1 MTQPRDQRLLYR
13 DLCAKLDRQTGPDQL
28 IAFMGEVLRSLLRR
42 KGDAEFLLQVQDAF
56 TTGLAGLAWDEQVV
70 LAREVIALVIA
81 KRPEVALAWQQLHG
95 EAASFQRRA
104 SDRPEPPPAPDD
116 LPDLDL
122 IPDLDLVKDDLALDV
137 AQPGRPAATAEPPEP
152 PAPPYEFA
160 AAEQLVA
167 TYVCGVLERRLAIF
181 TAPEARFPS
190 AAYCH
195 EQPFFLLTPTFSAVA
210 RRFVTGVVMPLCR
223 EPMGRHVF
231 RHIPPEV
238 MADARALDAVLTEK
252 RPDLWKILV
261 ERLGKLAAHHRNA
274 ESKVAAAR
282 AADGKGPEFQEVE
295 VPVSRPRV
303 FRALGVAFRL
313 GSRTRLEK
321 MKVRVRPT
329 TELDAHEMQALDLI
343 ARFRDMAA
351 QAGLDLPP
359 ACDFTFLRT
368 LLEFDAKKYAQ
379 AVKEFTALA
388 GHKET
393 SRQYLLDRLKFVD
406 ETYANTLSDALVI
419 LLFYT
424 AGDDNFDFKAVYDI
438 CIGTA
443 LNDSARASKRPFLQ
457 AEIARRPRDLAFQV
471 REVLRRRYDEDTLRS
486 AVRVLLDAWQIMAR
500 SRFRNEM
507 EAALTVFAAFPI
519 AFAGDHDEAPFTA
532 IGHMLHRALTATE
545 PNFDETLDAVVEA
558 YHPVAA
564 RLRAEARR

>member
-1 MTQPRDQRLLYR
+1 MTQPHDQRLLYR
-13 DLCAKLDRQTGPDQL
+13 DLCLKLDRQGDPDQL

-56 TTGLAGLAWDEQVV
+56 TTGLAGLGWDEQVA

-95 EAASFQRRA
+95 EAAPLQRRA
-104 SDRPEPPPAPDD
+104 SDRPDSPAPDLDD

-122 IPDLDLVKDDLALDV
+122 IGDDLALDV
-137 AQPGRPAATAEPPEP
+137 EQPGRPATEEAAPPPLE
-152 PAPPYEFA
+152 PPYEFA
-160 AAEQLVA
+160 TAEALVA
-167 TYVCGVLERRLAIF
+167 KYVCGVLERRLAIF
-181 TAPEARFPS
+181 AAPETRFPS
-190 AAYCH
+190 VAYCH
-195 EQPFFLLTPTFSAVA
+195 EQPFFLLTPTFSTVA
-210 RRFVTGVVMPLCR
+210 RRFVTEAVMKLCR
-223 EPMGRHVF
+223 EPMERHVF
-231 RHIPPEV
+231 RHIPTEV
-238 MADARALDAVLTEK
+238 IADARALDAVLTEK

-274 ESKVAAAR
+274 EAKVTAAR
-282 AADGKGPEFQEVE
+282 AVDGEPEFQVVE

-313 GSRTRLEK
+313 GSRTQLEK

-329 TELDAHEMQALDLI
+329 TELDRYEMQALDLI

-351 QAGLDLPP
+351 QAGLDLPA

-379 AVKEFTALA
+379 AVREFTALA

-393 SRQYLLDRLKFVD
+393 TRQFLLERLKYID

-419 LLFYT
+419 LMFYG
-424 AGDDNFDFKAVYDI
+424 AGDDNFGFKAIYDI

-443 LNDSARASKRPFLQ
+443 LDDSARASKRPFLQ
-457 AEIARRPRDLAFQV
+457 SEIGRRPRELAFQV
-471 REVLRRRYDEDTLRS
+471 REVLRRRYDEDTLRA
-486 AVRVLLDAWQIMAR
+486 AVKALLDTWQTMAR
-500 SRFRNEM
+500 TRFKGDM

-519 AFAGDHDEAPFTA
+519 AFAGDHDEQLFTA
-532 IGHMLHRALTATE
+532 IGHMLHRALTAKE
-545 PNFDETLDAVVEA
+545 PHFDETLEAVVEA
-558 YHPVAA
+558 YRPVAA
-564 RLRAEARR
+564 KLRAEARG